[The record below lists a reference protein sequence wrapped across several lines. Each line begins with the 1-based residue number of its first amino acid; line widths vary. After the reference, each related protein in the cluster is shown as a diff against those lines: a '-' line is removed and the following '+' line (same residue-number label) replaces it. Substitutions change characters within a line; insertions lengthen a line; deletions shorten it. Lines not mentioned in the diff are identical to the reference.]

1 MMRGSNGHDFNVYL
15 TRDKL
20 SMVQGEE
27 DEEEEVVRTEFFAI
41 KLVEAGGL
49 MKGEKWHVVNQQVYM
64 CECECCR
71 RLLFECVCHC
81 GMSSFGRQ
89 NFSKASMKRL
99 NSLSIPGR

>member
-20 SMVQGEE
+20 SKVQGEE

-49 MKGEKWHVVNQQVYM
+49 MKGEKWHVVIQQVYM
-64 CECECCR
+64 CECVCFRCLLWSVYAIVACR
-71 RLLFECVCHC
+71 HSADKTSRKPVC
-81 GMSSFGRQ
+81 SESQ
-89 NFSKASMKRL
+89 YAAA
-99 NSLSIPGR
+99 

>member
-1 MMRGSNGHDFNVYL
+1 
-15 TRDKL
+15 
-20 SMVQGEE
+20 
-27 DEEEEVVRTEFFAI
+27 
-41 KLVEAGGL
+41 
-49 MKGEKWHVVNQQVYM
+49 M
-64 CECECCR
+64 CECVCFR